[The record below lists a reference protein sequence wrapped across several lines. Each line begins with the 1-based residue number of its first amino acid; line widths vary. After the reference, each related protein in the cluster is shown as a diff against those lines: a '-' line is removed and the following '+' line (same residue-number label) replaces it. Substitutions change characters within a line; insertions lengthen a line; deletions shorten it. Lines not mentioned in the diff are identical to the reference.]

1 MNNLGMGR
9 NNTGGNLRGSNTGDV
24 IPKGYQKGQLQQ
36 FSPEQMQLFQQLFS
50 HVGPDSYLS
59 KLAGGDESTFDQ
71 MEAPAH
77 RQFNE
82 QIGNLANRFSGSG
95 TGGRHSSGF
104 QNTTTAA
111 ASNFSQDLA
120 SKRQD
125 LQRQALMDLM
135 GISNSLLGQRPQ
147 ENFLSEK
154 PQKQDFWGSIA
165 SKFAGAIPGAVAGF
179 AAGGPVGSALG
190 GLGGFFGSGNQNS
203 GNSGTNPR
211 LGNQNSGNYNLP
223 TFLGR

>member
-1 MNNLGMGR
+1 MNTFGNQR

-24 IPKGYQKGQLQQ
+24 IPKGYNKGSLQQ
-36 FSPEQMQLFQQLFS
+36 FSPEGMQLYQHLFS

-59 KLAGGDESTFDQ
+59 KLAGGDQSTFDQ

-82 QIGNLANRFSGSG
+82 QISNLANRFSGAG

-104 QNTTTAA
+104 QNTATAA

-125 LQRQALMDLM
+125 LQRQALMDLK
-135 GISNSLLGQRPQ
+135 GISDLLLSQKPQ
-147 ENFLSEK
+147 ENFLVEK
-154 PQKQDFWGSIA
+154 PQKQNFWGDILG
-165 SKFAGAIPGAVAGF
+165 KFAGAIPSAVAGF
-179 AAGGPVGSALG
+179 ATGSLPGAAKGGAS
-190 GLGGFFGSGNQNS
+190 GFFGSGNQQ
-203 GNSGTNPR
+203 PER
-211 LGNQNSGNYNLP
+211 LTRTY
-223 TFLGR
+223 